1 MNQPQKRI
9 LHVEDDTAVQKYI
22 STLLTDIAVVTSAS
36 TLKEAQ
42 SLVKDFRYDLIIID
56 FTLPDGSGSEL
67 IGQLAKQD
75 PTIPVIV
82 FSAHEIA
89 NTMVNVKQTFM
100 KGRYSP
106 KILLDTITKYINQP
120 A

>member
-1 MNQPQKRI
+1 MNEPQKRI

-22 STLLTDIAVVTSAS
+22 STLLTGIAVVTSAS

-42 SLVKDFRYDLIIID
+42 SLVKDIHYDLIIID

-67 IGQLAKQD
+67 IGQLAKQA

-106 KILLDTITKYINQP
+106 KILLDTITKYVNP
-120 A
+120 